1 MKTVRGLLCYSPTN
15 MAAKNTE
22 NSLSRNNF
30 NMKPFY
36 GHFPRPILLEQC
48 QKKLLEV
55 TNFVFIR
62 VSVSFGYT
70 NICLQML
77 IMQCNFHPFKTGMLG
92 NVGVRIIANFPPPPP
107 SDMLQFKQSCF
118 LSASLCSIPCQMELA
133 LYDY

>member
-1 MKTVRGLLCYSPTN
+1 
-15 MAAKNTE
+15 
-22 NSLSRNNF
+22 
-30 NMKPFY
+30 MKPFY

-48 QKKLLEV
+48 KKKLLEV

-92 NVGVRIIANFPPPPP
+92 NVGVRIIANFPPIRYVTVQAILFFISFIVFYSMPDGI
-107 SDMLQFKQSCF
+107 SFV
-118 LSASLCSIPCQMELA
+118 
-133 LYDY
+133 